1 MWWRHLHPAGLAVI
15 LLVGSALGV
24 LAWTATRTW
33 AAFEE
38 VAVEEFAPEQ
48 ASAALAGRPD
58 SEVAGIT
65 LSQEERAAL
74 IAAIEAEAGAAAA
87 EAEALTVVRE
97 LAGAGESS
105 DRLVH
110 PHAFAPRL
118 PDDMFDAFLLIG
130 ADASGALADVI
141 ILVLAPTDGA
151 TPMMVS
157 LPRDLYLPNQC
168 TRTWNRINTN
178 LGGCRGYA
186 TGPELLALAVQE
198 FTGVT
203 VDHYARIGFSGFA
216 GLVDAFGGYTVCVPA
231 PTRDANAQ
239 LDLPAGCTRA
249 DGATT
254 LAWVRSRNTERLV
267 GEEWR
272 RVVSSDFAR
281 QARQQDVL
289 LELASRMLSAR
300 SPASLTRRFENVAP
314 YMRLDDGWTIRE
326 AASYAWR
333 YRRLDLDEVIRLEVP
348 VRNRRAPTGAA
359 VLVPIR
365 GFNDVLVEAYRPA
378 AR

>member
-1 MWWRHLHPAGLAVI
+1 MWWLRSHPARAAVI
-15 LLVGSALGV
+15 LVVGSALGL
-24 LAWTATRTW
+24 LAWTVAGSW
-33 AAFEE
+33 AAFEQ
-38 VAVEEFAPEQ
+38 VASEGFAPEQ
-48 ASAALAGRPD
+48 ASAALAERPD
-58 SEVAGIT
+58 AEVGGISLT
-65 LSQEERAAL
+65 EEERAAVV
-74 IAAIEAEAGAAAA
+74 AAIEAELGAVAA
-87 EAEALTVVRE
+87 EAEALTVFRE

-105 DRLVH
+105 RRLVH
-110 PHAFAPRL
+110 PYAVAPRL
-118 PDDMFDAFLLIG
+118 PDEMFDAFLLVG

-141 ILVLAPTDGA
+141 ILVLAPTDGS

-157 LPRDLYLPNQC
+157 IPRDLYLPNQC

-216 GLVDAFGGYTVCVPA
+216 GLVDAFGGYTVCVA
-231 PTRDANAQ
+231 SPTRDANAQ

-254 LAWVRSRNTERLV
+254 LAWVRSRNTEQQV
-267 GEEWR
+267 GETWR
-272 RVVSSDFAR
+272 RVASSDFAR

-289 LELASRMLSAR
+289 LELAARMLSAR

-314 YMRLDDGWTIRE
+314 YMRLDDRWTIRE

-333 YRRLDLDEVIRLEVP
+333 YRGLDLDEVIRLEIP
-348 VRNRRAPTGAA
+348 VRNDRAPTGAA
-359 VLVPIR
+359 VLVPTR
-365 GFNDVLVEAYRPA
+365 GFNAVLAEAYPLATR
-378 AR
+378 